1 MYWSWTRY
9 CNSIRKILLI
19 MQVYKTPLREYK
31 FLLEDFLKL
40 KDNKILTNRSLEID
54 DLLMILKEASKIC
67 EETLLP
73 LNVVGDNEGCFF
85 ENGKVIAPKGF
96 KEAYKVFAEN
106 GWQGIKVKEQY
117 GGQEL
122 PYIMNMFL
130 DEMISSTNMS
140 FGLYPGLTANAID
153 AIEKSASDELKQIYL
168 PHLVSGKWTGTMNLT
183 EPQCGTDLGLSKTM
197 AKPNQDGSYSITGTK
212 IFITCGEHDLSE
224 NIIHLVLAR
233 TPHSPDGI
241 KGISLFLV
249 PKIIPKNDGTLD
261 KKNNVQC
268 GSIEKKMGIKASPTC
283 VMHYEDAKGWL
294 VGELYKGM
302 KAMFIMM
309 NGARLF
315 VGIQGIGISETA
327 YQSALHYSKERLQG
341 KSPNSKNIADPII
354 VHPEIRKNLMFMKSI
369 NDGIRGLMLQAG
381 ICFDKIDLDKD
392 ENEKRASENLIAL
405 LTPILKSFATDKAME
420 ITNNALQIYG
430 GHGYITDHGME
441 QLVRDARITPIYEGT
456 NGIQALDLIGRK
468 FNIHEG
474 LLINEYIDEIT
485 QYLNTAKNTDN
496 LNKYIKLFEDSFIDL
511 KDCIDFIR
519 KIDSTN
525 EIEINS
531 HAVDFLNIFALVAV
545 GYTWLQFI
553 NISLDKIKENSPP
566 TSLVKYQIRKFFNSK
581 KKDEYYLSKIQLGE
595 FYLTKVI
602 YETKKFKNNIY
613 STGKLYNSFSDQN
626 FESSTQ

>member
-1 MYWSWTRY
+1 
-9 CNSIRKILLI
+9 
-19 MQVYKTPLREYK
+19 MQVYKTPIREYR

-40 KDNKILTNRSLEID
+40 NSSKVLTDRSLEVD
-54 DLLMILKEASKIC
+54 DLLMIIEEASKMC

-73 LNVVGDNEGCFF
+73 LNAIGDSEGCVF
-85 ENGKVIAPKGF
+85 EDGKVIAPKGF
-96 KEAYKVFAEN
+96 KEAYKVFSEN
-106 GWQGIKVKEQY
+106 GWQGIKVKEKY
-117 GGQEL
+117 GGQDL

-130 DEMISSTNMS
+130 DEMISSSNMS

-153 AIEKSASDELKQIYL
+153 AIEKNGTDELKNIYL
-168 PHLVSGKWTGTMNLT
+168 PPLASGKWTGTMNLT

-197 AKPNQDGSYSITGTK
+197 ATPNEDGSYDITGTK

-224 NIIHLVLAR
+224 NVIHLVLAR
-233 TPHSPDGI
+233 TPNALEGI

-249 PKIIPKNDGTLD
+249 PKIIPNNDGEL
-261 KKNNVQC
+261 KNANNVKC

-294 VGELYKGM
+294 VGDLNKGM

-315 VGIQGIGISETA
+315 VGIQGIGLSETA
-327 YQSALHYSKERLQG
+327 YQSALHYSKERAQG
-341 KSPNSKNIADPII
+341 KLPNSKNIADPII

-369 NDGIRGLMLQAG
+369 NDGIRGLMLKAG
-381 ICFDKIDLDKD
+381 YAFDLIDSNQNKEL
-392 ENEKRASENLIAL
+392 NESSENLIAL

-420 ITNNALQIYG
+420 ITNHALQIYG

-468 FNIHEG
+468 FNIHNG
-474 LLINEYIDEIT
+474 LIIN
-485 QYLNTAKNTDN
+485 QYLEEINAFLDNTNGNEKMQ
-496 LNKYIKLFEDSFIDL
+496 KFIKLFEYSYKDL
-511 KDCIDFIR
+511 KECIDFIK
-519 KIDSTN
+519 KIEITN
-525 EIEINS
+525 IQEINS

-545 GYTWLQFI
+545 GFTWLQFI
-553 NISLDKIKENSPP
+553 NISLNKIDDN
-566 TSLVKYQIRKFFNSK
+566 
-581 KKDEYYLSKIQLGE
+581 KDDFYLSKIQLGD

-602 YETKKFKNNIY
+602 FETKKYKNNIY
-613 STGKLYNSFSDQN
+613 SSGILYNEFSDKY
-626 FESSTQ
+626 FESGI